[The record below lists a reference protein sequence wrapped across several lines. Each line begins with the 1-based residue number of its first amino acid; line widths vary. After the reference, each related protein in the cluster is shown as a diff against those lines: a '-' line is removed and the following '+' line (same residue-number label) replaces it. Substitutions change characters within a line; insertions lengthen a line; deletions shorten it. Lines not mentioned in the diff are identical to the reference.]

1 MAGGEGRLFVNWS
14 VATRNEIRTRLS
26 SWKLITPALRLR
38 LGTMALGVCTAASGQ
53 VPVISSFSQNRELVC
68 TNLWPGK
75 VAKAGKSLLRRYGKY
90 SDCLSTVVG
99 RRTRA
104 VKGEAP

>member
-1 MAGGEGRLFVNWS
+1 MDSGEGRFFVNWS
-14 VATRNEIRTRLS
+14 VAARNEIRTRLS
-26 SWKLITPALRLR
+26 SWKLITPAIRLR
-38 LGTMALGVCTAASGQ
+38 LGNMALGVWGQ

-75 VAKAGKSLLRRYGKY
+75 VAKAGKSLLRRFERY
-90 SDCLSTVVG
+90 SNCLSTVVG